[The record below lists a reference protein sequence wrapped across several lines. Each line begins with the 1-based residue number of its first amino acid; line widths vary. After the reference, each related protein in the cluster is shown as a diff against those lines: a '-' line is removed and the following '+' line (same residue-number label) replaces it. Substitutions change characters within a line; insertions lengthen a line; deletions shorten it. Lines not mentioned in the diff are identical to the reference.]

1 MSKYETLIFDLDDT
15 LIDNT
20 LIDNNQSIKYAF
32 TIMINELGL
41 EYNDELFSKWKK
53 FDTAYWHTWE
63 SGNMIIPDSIKTLE
77 DKITYLRVNRFILF
91 FKELELKF
99 NSAVTLNELYC
110 SMLGVNIVE
119 IENAGKLLQELY
131 HHHEILIATNGPK
144 EAAINKLEK
153 AKLMSYISSMVCSEE
168 IGFSKPMPEFFDCLY
183 NKTQNKDKSRMLL
196 IGDSLTTDVLGGMNN
211 GIDTCWF
218 NPNNSSLPEEYCPT
232 MTINKL
238 LQLKKKL

>member
-1 MSKYETLIFDLDDT
+1 MSKYETLIFDLDD
-15 LIDNT
+15 T

-63 SGNMIIPDSIKTLE
+63 SGKMIIPDSIKTLE
-77 DKITYLRVNRFILF
+77 DKITYLRTNRFILF
-91 FKELELKF
+91 FKELELNF
-99 NSAVTLNELYC
+99 NSAVALNELYC

-153 AKLMSYISSMVCSEE
+153 AKLMSYISSMVCSEDV
-168 IGFSKPMPEFFDCLY
+168 GFSKPMPEFFDCLY
-183 NKTQNKDKSRMLL
+183 NKIQNKDKSRMLL

-218 NPNNSSLPEEYCPT
+218 NPNNSSLPDEYCPT

>member
-1 MSKYETLIFDLDDT
+1 MSKYKTLIFDLDD
-15 LIDNT
+15 T

-32 TIMINELGL
+32 TVMINVLGL
-41 EYNDELFSKWKK
+41 EYSDELFSKWKK

-77 DKITYLRVNRFILF
+77 DKIKYLRTNRFILF
-91 FKELELKF
+91 FKELELSF
-99 NSAVTLNELYC
+99 NSAVALNELYC

-211 GIDTCWF
+211 EIDTCWF

>member
-1 MSKYETLIFDLDDT
+1 MSKYETLIFDLDD
-15 LIDNT
+15 T

-41 EYNDELFSKWKK
+41 EYSDELFSKWKK

-63 SGNMIIPDSIKTLE
+63 SGNMIIPNTIKTLE
-77 DKITYLRVNRFILF
+77 DKITYLRANRFILF
-91 FKELELKF
+91 FKELELNF
-99 NSAVTLNELYC
+99 NSAVALNELYC

-119 IENAGKLLQELY
+119 IENAHKLLQELY
-131 HHHEILIATNGPK
+131 HHHEILVATNGPK
-144 EAAINKLEK
+144 DAAINKLEK

-218 NPNNSSLPEEYCPT
+218 NPNNSSLPKEYCPT

>member
-15 LIDNT
+15 LIDN
-20 LIDNNQSIKYAF
+20 NQSIKYAF
-32 TIMINELGL
+32 TVMINELGL
-41 EYNDELFSKWKK
+41 EYSDELFSKWKK

-63 SGNMIIPDSIKTLE
+63 SGNMIIPDSIKALE
-77 DKITYLRVNRFILF
+77 DKITYLRANRFILF
-91 FKELELKF
+91 FKELELNF

-131 HHHEILIATNGPK
+131 QHHEILIATNGPK

-232 MTINKL
+232 ITINNYN
-238 LQLKKKL
+238 

>member
-1 MSKYETLIFDLDDT
+1 MSKYETLIFDLDD
-15 LIDNT
+15 T

-99 NSAVTLNELYC
+99 NSAVPLNELYC

>member
-15 LIDNT
+15 LIDN
-20 LIDNNQSIKYAF
+20 NQSIKYAF
-32 TIMINELGL
+32 TVMINELGL
-41 EYNDELFSKWKK
+41 EYSDELFSKWKK

-63 SGNMIIPDSIKTLE
+63 SGNMIIPDSIKALE
-77 DKITYLRVNRFILF
+77 DKITYLRANRFILF
-91 FKELELKF
+91 FKELELNF

-131 HHHEILIATNGPK
+131 QHHEILIATNGPK

-232 MTINKL
+232 ITINKL

>member
-1 MSKYETLIFDLDDT
+1 MSKYETLIFDLDD
-15 LIDNT
+15 T

-41 EYNDELFSKWKK
+41 EYSDELFSKWKK

-63 SGNMIIPDSIKTLE
+63 NGDMIIPDSIKTLE
-77 DKITYLRVNRFILF
+77 DKITYLRANRFILF
-91 FKELELKF
+91 FKELELNF

-144 EAAINKLEK
+144 EAAINKLKK
-153 AKLMSYISSMVCSEE
+153 AKLMSYVSSMVCSEE
-168 IGFSKPMPEFFDCLY
+168 VGFSKPMSEFFDYLY

>member
-1 MSKYETLIFDLDDT
+1 MSKYETLIFDLDD
-15 LIDNT
+15 T

-63 SGNMIIPDSIKTLE
+63 SGKMIIPDSIKTLE
-77 DKITYLRVNRFILF
+77 DKITYLRANRFILF
-91 FKELELKF
+91 FKELELNF
-99 NSAVTLNELYC
+99 NSAVALNELYC

-144 EAAINKLEK
+144 DAAINKLER
-153 AKLMSYISSMVCSEE
+153 AKLKSYISSMVCSEE

-218 NPNNSSLPEEYCPT
+218 NPNNSSLPEEYYPT

>member
-1 MSKYETLIFDLDDT
+1 MSKYETLIFDLDD
-15 LIDNT
+15 T

-41 EYNDELFSKWKK
+41 EYSDELFSKWKK

-63 SGNMIIPDSIKTLE
+63 NGDMIISDSIKTLE
-77 DKITYLRVNRFILF
+77 DKITYLRANRFILF
-91 FKELELKF
+91 FKELELNF

-144 EAAINKLEK
+144 EAAINKLKK
-153 AKLMSYISSMVCSEE
+153 AKLMSYVSSMVCSEE
-168 IGFSKPMPEFFDCLY
+168 VGFSKPMSEFFDYLY